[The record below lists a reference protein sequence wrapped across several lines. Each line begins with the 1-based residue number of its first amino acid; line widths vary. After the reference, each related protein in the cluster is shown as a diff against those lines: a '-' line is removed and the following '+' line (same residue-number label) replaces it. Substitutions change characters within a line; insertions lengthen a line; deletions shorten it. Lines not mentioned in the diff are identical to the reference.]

1 MAAEKTKSLLLSSLL
16 FLLSISMSISPSSS
30 SRPLSPSK
38 TPNPSEP
45 KKTSATLPV
54 TLADHHPSLS
64 IEDILA
70 RDEARVRYLQSRAS
84 FDRFG
89 VDSSDLI
96 PLPVEDKP
104 IHTESASTTTRSQ
117 ELNARIVDNG
127 SSPNGAFHE

>member
-1 MAAEKTKSLLLSSLL
+1 MVAEKKKSLLLSSLL

-30 SRPLSPSK
+30 RPFSPSK

-104 IHTESASTTTRSQ
+104 IHTESASTTGAQ
-117 ELNARIVDNG
+117 ELHAGIVDNG